1 MEYDQTGF
9 ATALDGTPLFWGT
22 RGTSAKTPIL
32 LSDGIGC
39 DGFAWKYLQ
48 PKLAESHRTLHWHYR
63 GHGRSGLPRD
73 PARIDISAHARDLIT
88 MLDHHEIERAVLAG
102 HSMGTQVSLEAY
114 RLAPERVAGLVLV
127 CGSYGRMT
135 ATFHGSDVLKQVLPG
150 VIEAVDRNRGLARAL
165 WGRIPSKLAFRLAVL
180 SGELDGCVAR
190 QEDFCWYMDHV
201 SAMEPALFLSMLKCA
216 GEHSAE
222 DLLASVKTPTL
233 VVAAERDT
241 FTPPALAKHMAEVIP
256 HAELLYLA
264 GASHAAPVEQPDAIF
279 ARLGPFLD
287 TRVG

>member
-1 MEYDQTGF
+1 MDYDKTGF
-9 ATALDGTPLFWGT
+9 ASALDGTPLFWGV
-22 RGTSAKTPIL
+22 RGNSEKTPIL

-48 PKLAESHRTLHWHYR
+48 PELADAHRVLHWHYR

-73 PARIDISAHARDLIT
+73 PARIDISAHARDLIA
-88 MLDHHEIERAVLAG
+88 MLDHHEIERAVLVG

-127 CGSYGRMT
+127 CGSYGRVT

-180 SGELDGCVAR
+180 SGELDGGVAR

-222 DLLASVKTPTL
+222 DILSSVAVPTL

-241 FTPPALAKHMAEVIP
+241 FTPPELAKHMAEVIP
-256 HAELLYLA
+256 HAELLHLA

-279 ARLGPFLD
+279 ARLSQFLD
-287 TRVG
+287 ARVR

>member
-1 MEYDQTGF
+1 MEYDKTGF
-9 ATALDGTPLFWGT
+9 ASALDGTPLFWGA
-22 RGTSAKTPIL
+22 RGASEKTPIL

-127 CGSYGRMT
+127 CGSYGRVT

-180 SGELDGCVAR
+180 SGELDGGVAS

-256 HAELLYLA
+256 NAELLYLA
-264 GASHAAPVEQPDAIF
+264 GATHAAPVEQPDAIF

-287 TRVG
+287 TRVS

>member
-1 MEYDQTGF
+1 
-9 ATALDGTPLFWGT
+9 
-22 RGTSAKTPIL
+22 
-32 LSDGIGC
+32 
-39 DGFAWKYLQ
+39 
-48 PKLAESHRTLHWHYR
+48 
-63 GHGRSGLPRD
+63 
-73 PARIDISAHARDLIT
+73 
-88 MLDHHEIERAVLAG
+88 V
-102 HSMGTQVSLEAY
+102 
-114 RLAPERVAGLVLV
+114 
-127 CGSYGRMT
+127 T

-180 SGELDGCVAR
+180 SGELDGGVAR

-222 DLLASVKTPTL
+222 DILSSVAVPTL

-241 FTPPALAKHMAEVIP
+241 FTPPELAKHMAEVIP
-256 HAELLYLA
+256 HAELLFLA

-279 ARLGPFLD
+279 ARLTQFLD
-287 TRVG
+287 TRVR

>member
-1 MEYDQTGF
+1 MDYDKTGF
-9 ATALDGTPLFWGT
+9 AAALDGTPLFWGV
-22 RGTSAKTPIL
+22 RGSSEKTPIL

-48 PKLAESHRTLHWHYR
+48 PELADSHRVLHWHYR

-73 PARIDISAHARDLIT
+73 PARIDISAHARDLIA
-88 MLDHHEIERAVLAG
+88 MLDHHEIERAVLVG

-127 CGSYGRMT
+127 CGSYGRVT

-180 SGELDGCVAR
+180 SGELDGGVAR

-222 DLLASVKTPTL
+222 DILSSVAVPTL

-241 FTPPALAKHMAEVIP
+241 FTPPELAKHMAEVIP
-256 HAELLYLA
+256 HAELLFLA

-279 ARLGPFLD
+279 ARLTQFLD
-287 TRVG
+287 TRVR

>member
-1 MEYDQTGF
+1 LDYDKTGF
-9 ATALDGTPLFWGT
+9 ASALDGTPLFWGV
-22 RGTSAKTPIL
+22 RGSSEKTPIL

-48 PKLAESHRTLHWHYR
+48 PELADSHRVLHWHYR

-73 PARIDISAHARDLIT
+73 PARIDISAHARDLIA
-88 MLDHHEIERAVLAG
+88 MLDHHEIERAVLVG

-127 CGSYGRMT
+127 CGSYGRVT

-180 SGELDGCVAR
+180 SGELDGGVAR

-222 DLLASVKTPTL
+222 DILSSVAVPTL

-241 FTPPALAKHMAEVIP
+241 FTPPELAKHMAEVIP
-256 HAELLYLA
+256 HAELLFLA

-279 ARLGPFLD
+279 ARLTQFLD
-287 TRVG
+287 TRVR